1 MMTYPPMMGLSLAA
15 IGGAVLFILAGV
27 FVFMETVFRRYL
39 SIKGYSRDQ
48 IETNLPELKNRHDG
62 AWYWIRA
69 GFIVVPLMVWV
80 VISYA
85 QLVAGI

>member
-1 MMTYPPMMGLSLAA
+1 
-15 IGGAVLFILAGV
+15 
-27 FVFMETVFRRYL
+27 MEVVFRRYL

-48 IETNLPELKNRHDG
+48 IEANLPELKSKHDG